1 MIVGL
6 CQCQKTALAVREQW
20 ICWSRS
26 NRCSMIGRSHMTATL
41 CDQWVNVM
49 RLRSIDC
56 CAIDRS
62 IVCTAWSIDRAD
74 LSIAHD
80 TDIVWATR
88 AFTDIGT
95 AHTDHSKAKQS
106 KAEIA
111 GAGQSLCAYQITKNA
126 MYMYNYRAVLVIHV
140 RQTSVT
146 DSGQINFVIKQH
158 LDWTNTQYLSR
169 LFLKLSTAEITD
181 SSRLFQI
188 FTTRIANSK

>member
-1 MIVGL
+1 MSWDWDRSIAARSTDPLFAQRDQSIV
-6 CQCQKTALAVREQW
+6 Q
-20 ICWSRS
+20 IC
-26 NRCSMIGRSHMTATL
+26 RSHMTLILCERREHLLTL
-41 CDQWVNVM
+41 EQ
-49 RLRSIDC
+49 LIL
-56 CAIDRS
+56 
-62 IVCTAWSIDRAD
+62 T
-74 LSIAHD
+74 
-80 TDIVWATR
+80 T
-88 AFTDIGT
+88 
-95 AHTDHSKAKQS
+95 AKQS

-169 LFLKLSTAEITD
+169 LFLKLSTESAEITD

-188 FTTRIANSK
+188 FTTLIANSK